1 MNRDDFRAERS
12 TTLPRVFAL
21 DRCALPEVKTKIA
34 AGDHSFDAPLEQLKR
49 EADRA
54 LTEGPWSVVDKPV
67 VPPSGDKHDYLS
79 LARYYWRNPNTPD
92 GLPYISRDGEVNP
105 EIWTIPDHK
114 SFDTL
119 MDNAL
124 TLGLAYYFT
133 GDARSAEYAAR
144 LLRVWFL
151 DDATRMNPH
160 LNFTQG
166 VRGESTGRNAG
177 IIETRELAQV
187 VDAIGLLAGS
197 KAWTENDQRGMTEWC
212 ARFLDWLLNSDLGGK
227 EAQQRNNH
235 GTFYDA
241 QVIAL
246 AFFVG
251 DDAVARKFLQRATTE
266 RIPQQIEPNGI
277 QPFELARTIAW
288 HYHVFNLQALC
299 RLASFGERV
308 GMDIWNFATRDGRSL
323 RAATDFLVPYVEG
336 KPWEYQQI
344 TPQEFGVTFFLLCQ
358 ASVKLRDEK
367 YYRAALKAPGVKAP
381 ANRAH
386 LVLNLAPR

>member
-1 MNRDDFRAERS
+1 MANSNFPL
-12 TTLPRVFAL
+12 TFAL
-21 DRCALPEVKTKIA
+21 DPHALAAVKDRIA
-34 AGDHSFDAPLEQLKR
+34 SGDRAFVAPLAQLGR

-54 LTEGPWSVVDKPV
+54 LGEGPWSVVDKPV

-79 LARYYWRNPNTPD
+79 LARYYWPNPNTPN

-114 SFDTL
+114 NFDTL
-119 MDNAL
+119 MDSVL

-133 GDARSAEYAAR
+133 GDARSAEYAVR
-144 LLRVWFL
+144 LLRAWFL
-151 DDATRMNPH
+151 DDATRTNPH

-197 KAWTENDQRGMTEWC
+197 KAWTESDQRGMTEWC
-212 ARFLDWLLNSDLGGK
+212 ARFLDWLLNGDLGGK

-251 DDAVARKFLQRATTE
+251 EDAVARKFLQRATTE

-288 HYHVFNLQALC
+288 HYHVFNLQALY

-344 TPQEFGVTFFLLCQ
+344 TSQEFGVTFFLLCQ

-367 YYRAALKAPGVKAP
+367 YYRAALRVPGLNAVTR
-381 ANRAH
+381 RAY
-386 LVLNLAPR
+386 LILNLTPR

>member
-1 MNRDDFRAERS
+1 
-12 TTLPRVFAL
+12 LPRVFAL
-21 DRCALPEVKTKIA
+21 DRCVVAEVKTKIV
-34 AGDHSFDAPLEQLKR
+34 GSDHSFDAPLAQLRK

-54 LTEGPWSVVDKPV
+54 LTEGPWSVMDKPV

-79 LARYYWRNPNTPD
+79 LARYFWPDPTKPN

-114 SFDTL
+114 NFDAL
-119 MDNAL
+119 MDNVL

-133 GDARSAEYAAR
+133 DDARYAEYVAQ

-166 VRGESTGRNAG
+166 VRGESAGRNAG

-197 KAWTENDQRGMTEWC
+197 NVWTENDQRGMTEWC
-212 ARFLDWLLNSDLGGK
+212 ARFLDWLLNSDLGRK

-241 QVIAL
+241 QVTAL
-246 AFFVG
+246 AFFIG
-251 DDAVARKFLQRATTE
+251 DDATARRFLERATTE
-266 RIPQQIEPNGI
+266 RIPQQIEPNGV

-288 HYHVFNLQALC
+288 HYHVFNLQALY
-299 RLASFGERV
+299 RLASLGERV

-323 RAATDFLVPYVEG
+323 RGATDFLVPYVEG

-344 TPQEFGVTFFLLCQ
+344 TPQEFSVAFFLMCQ
-358 ASVKLRDEK
+358 AATKFRDEK
-367 YYRAALKAPGVKAP
+367 YLHAALQAPGVNA
-381 ANRAH
+381 ATQRAR
-386 LVLNLAPR
+386 LVLNYPPRLSNTSEYNAST

>member
-1 MNRDDFRAERS
+1 MAKPV
-12 TTLPRVFAL
+12 PRTFAL
-21 DRCALPEVKTKIA
+21 DPHALAAVKGRIA
-34 AGDHSFDAPLEQLKR
+34 PGDHAFDAPLAQLTR

-54 LTEGPWSVVDKPV
+54 LGEGPWSVVDKPV

-79 LARYYWRNPNTPD
+79 LARYFWPNPSKPD

-114 SFDTL
+114 NFDAL
-119 MDNAL
+119 MDNVL

-133 GDARSAEYAAR
+133 GAERYAEYAAR

-166 VRGESTGRNAG
+166 VRGESAGRNAG
-177 IIETRELAQV
+177 LIETRELAQV

-212 ARFLDWLLNSDLGGK
+212 VRFLEWLLNSDLGRK

-251 DDAVARKFLQRATTE
+251 DDTVARKFLRRATTE

-288 HYHVFNLQALC
+288 HYHVFNLQAFY
-299 RLASFGERV
+299 RLALFGERV
-308 GMDIWNFATRDGRSL
+308 GMDIWNFSTRDGRSL
-323 RAATDFLVPYVEG
+323 RATTDFLVPYVEG
-336 KPWEYQQI
+336 KPWEYPQI
-344 TPQEFGVTFFLLCQ
+344 TPQEFGVAFFLMCQ

-367 YYRAALKAPGVKAP
+367 YYRAALKAPGVNVVT
-381 ANRAH
+381 NRAW
-386 LVLNLAPR
+386 LVLNYPPQ